1 MPLQNFT
8 IFGERNSGTE
18 LLSKLMIQNFDLP
31 YTQQFGSTH
40 FFGFYDFKYIF
51 TEQTL
56 FLCIVREPVDWIKAF
71 YQNPQYVPLE
81 NQELS
86 AFLSKPFYSLWTG
99 TNGLTRINCSNSS
112 TEVST
117 LVSTNHNTSSNSRT
131 NPSYFIPDLIHEDL
145 HIHTKQQYKT
155 IFELRKVK
163 MDYLTKNIPKIVK
176 YTMLIR
182 YEDLVENPTLV
193 LEKLQSQFNL
203 TRIHTQYKL
212 LTYSDTVIRP
222 AFDDETKQYILA
234 NLDYDQENKLGYCIN
249 GTTNCN

>member
-8 IFGERNSGTE
+8 IFGERSSGTE

-40 FFGFYDFKYIF
+40 FFGFYDFNNIF

-56 FLCIVREPVDWIKAF
+56 FLSIVREPVDWLNAF

-99 TNGLTRINCSNSS
+99 TNGLARTNGS
-112 TEVST
+112 TDSTITVST
-117 LVSTNHNTSSNSRT
+117 SHNTNL
-131 NPSYFIPDLIHEDL
+131 SYFIPDLIHEDL
-145 HIHTKQQYKT
+145 HIHTKQQYNT

-163 MDYLTKNIPKIVK
+163 TDYLTKEIPKIVK
-176 YTMLIR
+176 HTVLIR
-182 YEDLVENPTLV
+182 YEDLVENTKLV
-193 LEKLQSQFNL
+193 LETLQGQFKL
-203 TRIHTQYKL
+203 THIDTQYKL
-212 LTYSDTVIRP
+212 LPNDPITPLSL
-222 AFDDETKQYILA
+222 DDETKQYILA
-234 NLDYDQENKLGYCIN
+234 NLDSVQENKLGYCIN

>member
-8 IFGERNSGTE
+8 IFGERSSGTE

-40 FFGFYDFKYIF
+40 FFGFYDFKNIF

-56 FLCIVREPVDWIKAF
+56 VLCIVRDPVDWLNAF

-86 AFLSKPFYSLWTG
+86 AFLWKPFYSIWTG
-99 TNGLTRINCSNSS
+99 TTSS
-112 TEVST
+112 TRT
-117 LVSTNHNTSSNSRT
+117 VSTNHNTNSSTNS
-131 NPSYFIPDLIHEDL
+131 SYFIPDLIHEDL
-145 HIHTKQQYKT
+145 HIHTKQQYNT

-163 MDYLTKNIPKIVK
+163 MDYLIKEIPKIVK
-176 YTMLIR
+176 HTMLIR
-182 YEDLVENPTLV
+182 YEDLVENPALV
-193 LEKLQSQFNL
+193 LEKLQDQFKL
-203 TRIHTQYKL
+203 TRLDTQYKL
-212 LTYSDTVIRP
+212 LPNDPITPSSLN
-222 AFDDETKQYILA
+222 DETKHYILA
-234 NLDYDQENKLGYCIN
+234 NLDSDQENKLGYCIN